1 MTLRQAEGGSAS
13 SASIKEYYEA
23 YWRGDAPPP
32 VGDPLAPAR
41 LRLLRECIAAIK
53 AESVL
58 EMGCGEGDL
67 TGALASDGIAAVGI
81 DISAEAV
88 ARAVRAHPT
97 CRFLQHQVEDRPWP
111 VAQGA
116 FDVVA
121 SFEVI
126 EHLLWPRELLLG
138 ARTALR
144 DGGYIAITTPYH
156 GAAKNLA
163 LALRGFDRHFAVE
176 GEHIRFF
183 TDRALA
189 RLLVETGFDV
199 VRVAHVGRWW
209 PLWAGVFVWA
219 RKR

>member
-1 MTLRQAEGGSAS
+1 MTLRQPEVDGSS
-13 SASIKEYYEA
+13 MRDYYES

-32 VGDPLAPAR
+32 VGDRLAPTR
-41 LRLLRECIAAIK
+41 LRLLRECIATVD
-53 AESVL
+53 AENVL
-58 EMGCGEGDL
+58 EMGCGEGGL
-67 TGALASDGIAAVGI
+67 TAALAADGLAAIGI

-97 CRFLQHQVEDRPWP
+97 CRFMQHQVEDRPWP

-126 EHLLWPRELLLG
+126 EHLLRPRELLLG

-144 DGGYIAITTPYH
+144 DGGHIAITTPYH
-156 GAAKNLA
+156 GIAKNLTM
-163 LALRGFDRHFAVE
+163 ALRGFDRHFAVE

-183 TDRALA
+183 TDNALQ
-189 RLLVETGFDV
+189 RLLDEAGFDV
-199 VRVAHVGRWW
+199 LRLAHFGRFA